1 MLRELWTKVAQAQ
14 PGKRHIA
21 FFDAIKRGIASKFD
35 NTVIISRYSGP
46 PVDPRVPQNVSIER
60 HGSYDS
66 LLESVESSL
75 SDPRCE
81 LFDMTS
87 YARQFERRGI
97 AWLGKVDG
105 VPAAIRWTKFG
116 KDVTKWYVPLHHDDI
131 VFFSALTLPAFRG
144 LGVHGAMIR
153 YVLACEKYRAAYVD
167 VAKWNTSLINFHRIG
182 FEDILRVPKQK
193 SFES

>member
-14 PGKRHIA
+14 PGKRHTA
-21 FFDAIKRGIASKFD
+21 FFDAIKRGIAPKFD
-35 NTVIISRYSGP
+35 NTVIISRYFGP
-46 PVDPRVPQNVSIER
+46 PVDPRIPSNVSIER
-60 HGSYDS
+60 HDSYES
-66 LLESVESSL
+66 LLASIEPSL

-81 LFDMTS
+81 LFDMPS
-87 YARQFERRGI
+87 YVRQFERRGI

-105 VPAAIRWTKFG
+105 VAAAIRWTKFG
-116 KDVTKWYVPLHHDDI
+116 KDVAKWYVPLHHEDI

-153 YVLACEKYRAAYVD
+153 HVLASENYRAAYVD
-167 VAKWNTSLINFHRIG
+167 VAKWNTSLTNFHRIG
-182 FEDILRVPKQK
+182 FEDILRVRKKK